1 VADDRVASNL
11 QSLEEFAQTMWFD
24 CPAPGPD
31 FGSLYRGNGDFPL
44 ALDAPFGVS
53 GPMILDFGVLR
64 ALLSDWS
71 SIQSVMSTGEPAC
84 LVLDYTRVMTAGLL
98 CHPAP
103 RRIEMIGL
111 GGGSIAK
118 FCHRYLPDCE
128 MTVVEIDP
136 EVLALRKRFAIPDDD
151 ARLRVICADGF
162 DFVESDPGRPDV
174 LMVDGF
180 DHRGRPGRLASRVFY
195 DLCRERLGE
204 SGILIVNICGG
215 YFGSSRQIAKI
226 SASFDGQ
233 VLAVTDAT
241 RLNRI
246 AFASCGPDFLSCA
259 EMLCVP
265 AGSNQYSPPRLSAA
279 AGRIA
284 AAARL
289 LKARRLPN
297 PAEV

>member
-24 CPAPGPD
+24 CPTPGPD
-31 FGSLYRGNGDFPL
+31 FGSLHRGNGDFPL

-103 RRIEMIGL
+103 R
-111 GGGSIAK
+111 
-118 FCHRYLPDCE
+118 
-128 MTVVEIDP
+128 
-136 EVLALRKRFAIPDDD
+136 
-151 ARLRVICADGF
+151 
-162 DFVESDPGRPDV
+162 
-174 LMVDGF
+174 
-180 DHRGRPGRLASRVFY
+180 VFY

-204 SGILIVNICGG
+204 TGILIVNICGG

-246 AFASCGPDFLSCA
+246 AFASCRPDFLSCA

-265 AGSNQYSPPRLSAA
+265 ARSNQYLPPRLSAA

-289 LKARRLPN
+289 LKARRLPK